1 MNQEEKS
8 RKEMEQAGEA
18 VRQLQA
24 QLDAA
29 KKGEKVAA
37 RKHENHHKYMMGG
50 VIHKY
55 FRECYEFSED
65 DMNEIIA
72 CAFSHQSVKNLIQR
86 KLDEK
91 ERTKTEYRDN
101 PAVKPEKRRKTGS
114 NITFEQ
120 TYEEG
125 NGASDDG
132 TGVSAES
139 DGNEDD

>member
-8 RKEMEQAGEA
+8 RKEMEQAGET
-18 VRQLQA
+18 VRHLQA

-29 KKGEKVAA
+29 KKGETVAA

-91 ERTKTEYRDN
+91 ERVKTEYRDR
-101 PAVKPEKRRKTGS
+101 PAGKPEKRRKTGS
-114 NITFEQ
+114 NITTEPAD
-120 TYEEG
+120 EEG
-125 NGASDDG
+125 NGDSDEV
-132 TGVSAES
+132 TGVSKEP

>member
-8 RKEMEQAGEA
+8 RKEMEQAGET

-55 FRECYEFSED
+55 FRECYEFNED
-65 DMNEIIA
+65 DMNEIIS
-72 CAFSHQSVKNLIQR
+72 CAFSHQSVRNLIQR
-86 KLDEK
+86 KLEEK
-91 ERTKTEYRDN
+91 MRKKNEDHSLPEEKTERQTGGN
-101 PAVKPEKRRKTGS
+101 KTAEPA
-114 NITFEQ
+114 
-120 TYEEG
+120 EEDI
-125 NGASDDG
+125 NGGCDEVSDLVVEPDQ
-132 TGVSAES
+132 
-139 DGNEDD
+139 NEDD

>member
-8 RKEMEQAGEA
+8 RKEMEQAGET

-55 FRECYEFSED
+55 FRECYEFNED
-65 DMNEIIA
+65 DMNEIIS
-72 CAFSHQSVKNLIQR
+72 CAFSHQSVRNLIQR
-86 KLDEK
+86 KLEEK
-91 ERTKTEYRDN
+91 MRKKNEDHSLPEEKTERQ
-101 PAVKPEKRRKTGS
+101 RKTGG
-114 NITFEQ
+114 NKTAEPA
-120 TYEEG
+120 EEDI
-125 NGASDDG
+125 NGGCDE
-132 TGVSAES
+132 VSYLVVEP
-139 DGNEDD
+139 DQNEAD

>member
-8 RKEMEQAGEA
+8 RKEMEHAGET

-50 VIHKY
+50 VVHKY
-55 FRECYEFSED
+55 FHECYEFSED
-65 DMNEIIA
+65 DMNEIIS

-91 ERTKTEYRDN
+91 ARGKSEHRDRPEEKT
-101 PAVKPEKRRKTGS
+101 VKRRKTGG
-114 NITFEQ
+114 NITSE
-120 TYEEG
+120 TAEEEA
-125 NGASDDG
+125 NGDSDEG
-132 TGVSAES
+132 PGAAEP